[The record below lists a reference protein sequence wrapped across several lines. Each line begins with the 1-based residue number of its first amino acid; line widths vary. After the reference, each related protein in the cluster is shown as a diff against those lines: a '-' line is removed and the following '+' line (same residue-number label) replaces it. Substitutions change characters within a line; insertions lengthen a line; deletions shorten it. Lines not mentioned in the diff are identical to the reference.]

1 MRFFILSC
9 FLFTTAFAQ
18 ISNFS
23 ISGSIQDK
31 ASKAPMEYCTIS
43 LINAG
48 DNSLVTGMVSDLSGN
63 FTLDKLKPGK
73 YSLEISFI
81 GFEAKQLD
89 NILLSKDNQNVQLGT
104 IFLGSDATMV
114 NEVEVT
120 ALKSSVRYELDKK
133 IIDVDKNI
141 AASNGTA
148 VDILATVP
156 SVQTDIDGNVSLRG
170 SGGFQVFI
178 NGRPSVLDANDALR
192 QIPASTIENIEIIT
206 NPSAR
211 YDAEGTAGIINII
224 TKKKTDDGTSGI
236 INVRGGTF
244 KTYGSDASVSI
255 KKKKFTYMF
264 SGNYNHRERPGN
276 YNSTFNTTLNDTTV
290 STINDGS
297 KRQIFNNYNVKGG
310 FEYRISDNQYIMVN
324 YTYGGFKMIFDD
336 EFDFGF
342 INRTTEEG
350 EFFTNT
356 NRSTRQGPFHEV
368 SLDYGYTFKNKS
380 KLTAH
385 VSANKRGFEEFVYND
400 RFDESGRNILG
411 TVSNEVGPSQRVRI
425 NIDYVIPI
433 KEHSKFELGAMS
445 QLNKSNEENIAYNKD
460 VLNGELVQDPQ
471 FYNDVVYKKNI
482 RAFYGMFS
490 SKWDKFSY
498 QFGLRTENTLRD
510 IEVLNTNT
518 SFIVNRLDLFPSAH
532 LSVDVNKQHQYFFS
546 YSKRINRPRGWYL
559 EPNAIFTDANTLFQ
573 GNPGLLPEY
582 IHALESGWLFNFKKK
597 GSWNNELYF
606 RRELNVIQFVRVPL
620 SYELTRQGPENI
632 GISNAVGL
640 ESSLSLLPFKWWNT
654 DLMANVFYFNLKG
667 EFGEET
673 FNTSSFSYILR
684 WNNYFKIKKN
694 TKIQFNTSYSSPII
708 NAQGRESYTL
718 RFDAGIRQDLFDGKL
733 ALGVQ
738 IGDLFNTYIDR
749 STLEGINFN
758 SQRKNNPRG
767 PSVQFSAGYKIN
779 NYKAKRSTYNDSGGE
794 DF

>member
-673 FNTSSFSYILR
+673 FNASSFSYILR